1 MKKTNERNRI
11 KEWYNRFDEK
21 LKSLRDIK
29 YKMNLVKSEIIDN
42 QKLLSEYKMDEQNKD
57 FKKKKIGR
65 INVANDIDKKL
76 LNRVNINNY
85 KELDNDNIF
94 LKRVLEKIKERKEN
108 IKKGKKL
115 QFKRYK
121 TNNDYGNINYNYIL
135 NERGKNNNLQ
145 NLKIIISKNGLNNED
160 KKDIIKKEKPL
171 MIKHKTNLILNLN
184 TEQNKNEEYSVK
196 DIINYNYNKN
206 NTENNVCFFETL
218 SHNDNYEIKSGKSK
232 QDNNIKNMI
241 KIFKK
246 VNSGLQNCELSGNIL
261 NRNIQ
266 KTKDILNFK
275 NSPSQKKDNKKVILK
290 INYSKVKDLRDVEKH
305 IFKNSKQENIK
316 NNKSVS
322 VFKLKQKN
330 AQNKDITKYKD
341 KDKNKI
347 PTKLLVLPI
356 CTSHNK
362 SYIKTS
368 AKNVLI

>member
-1 MKKTNERNRI
+1 
-11 KEWYNRFDEK
+11 
-21 LKSLRDIK
+21 
-29 YKMNLVKSEIIDN
+29 
-42 QKLLSEYKMDEQNKD
+42 MDEQNKD
-57 FKKKKIGR
+57 LKKKKIGR
-65 INVANDIDKKL
+65 INIANDIDKKL

-145 NLKIIISKNGLNNED
+145 NLKIITSKNGLNNED

-266 KTKDILNFK
+266 KTKDILNFN
-275 NSPSQKKDNKKVILK
+275 NSPTQQREKQKQKQKNDNQKLILK
-290 INYSKVKDLRDVEKH
+290 INYSKVKDLRDVERQ
-305 IFKNSKQENIK
+305 IFNNSKQENIK

-322 VFKLKQKN
+322 AFKLKQKDN
-330 AQNKDITKYKD
+330 QSKDNTNT
-341 KDKNKI
+341 KNKI
-347 PTKLLVLPI
+347 PNKLLILPI
-356 CTSHNK
+356 CPSYNK
-362 SYIKTS
+362 SCIK
-368 AKNVLI
+368 KQVKQMQIMF

>member
-42 QKLLSEYKMDEQNKD
+42 QRLLSEYKMDEQNKD
-57 FKKKKIGR
+57 LKKKKIGR
-65 INVANDIDKKL
+65 INIANDIDKKL

-145 NLKIIISKNGLNNED
+145 NLKIITSKNGLNNED

-305 IFKNSKQENIK
+305 IFKNSQQENIK

-362 SYIKTS
+362 SYIKASTN
-368 AKNVLI
+368 NVLI

>member
-42 QKLLSEYKMDEQNKD
+42 QRLLSEYKMDEQNKD
-57 FKKKKIGR
+57 LKKKKIGR
-65 INVANDIDKKL
+65 INIANDIDKKL

-145 NLKIIISKNGLNNED
+145 NLKIITSKNGLNNED

-184 TEQNKNEEYSVK
+184 TQQNKNEEYSVK

-362 SYIKTS
+362 SYIKASTN
-368 AKNVLI
+368 NVLI